1 MKKFFKVFFNVLLWL
16 LLICACLITLIV
28 FTSDRNDGV
37 AKIFGYMPMTVKT
50 DSMKPEFKA
59 NDMIIVKE
67 IDDVYKLK
75 EGDVITFKTNNI
87 EKGKT
92 VYNTHRIVNVINDNN
107 RLSFETKGDN
117 NPIND
122 SEKVSSDKIIGKW
135 TGKKIGGLGKFLT
148 FLQTKKGFFI
158 CILLPLILFFLFELY
173 KFIVALIEF
182 KKPAVAEIDEE
193 EIKRKAIEEYL
204 AKQKAEQGGNADA
217 GQNETAVE
225 SGDNTAS
232 DSSAED
238 VNNSEEVKT
247 SPEE

>member
-16 LLICACLITLIV
+16 LLICACLVTLIV

-122 SEKVSSDKIIGKW
+122 SEKVSSDKVVGKW
-135 TGKKIGGLGKFLT
+135 TGKKIGGLGKFLN

-182 KKPAVAEIDEE
+182 KKPAVTEIDEE

-204 AKQKAEQGGNADA
+204 AKQKAEQGENADA
-217 GQNETAVE
+217 VQSETAVE
-225 SGDNTAS
+225 SSEITTSDGNT
-232 DSSAED
+232 DI
-238 VNNSEEVKT
+238 VNNSEEEKT
-247 SPEE
+247 NADS

>member
-16 LLICACLITLIV
+16 LLICACLVTLVV

-75 EGDVITFKTNNI
+75 VGDVITFKTNNI

-92 VYNTHRIVNVINDNN
+92 VYNTHRIVNVINENN

-122 SEKVSSDKIIGKW
+122 KEKVSSDKVIGKW
-135 TGKKIGGLGKFLT
+135 TGKKLGGVGKALT

-182 KKPAVAEIDEE
+182 KKPQTPEIDEE

-204 AKQKAEQGGNADA
+204 AKQKAEQGGAA
-217 GQNETAVE
+217 GQNETTVE
-225 SGDNTAS
+225 PSTDNGS
-232 DSSAED
+232 D
-238 VNNSEEVKT
+238 VNTENAVSDDNKAEEN
-247 SPEE
+247 